1 MNDTDNNLASDN
13 GTSTVRALSRAFQV
27 LRILALG
34 QEQGMRLV
42 DVVRHTQLSRP
53 TVHRLLH
60 ALMDEGAVE
69 QDPGTRRYRVGSE
82 ISMLALAR
90 PSRSPLRKLAEPHLQ
105 YLSDQLGD
113 TVFITVRSGRDSV
126 CLDRRLGT
134 FPIKVMSIDV
144 GTRRPLGVGVAGV
157 MLLCGL
163 PDDEAAYLLQLN
175 EARLQACNLTIDEVK
190 ARLAAA
196 REKGFAYTSQ
206 GVTKGTA
213 ALSVPIYG
221 TAGDIVA
228 ALSVAAVAG
237 NLTQDDVAATAAVL
251 SEQALQ
257 ISKRLKALG
266 H

>member
-1 MNDTDNNLASDN
+1 MNKTDNHAPCETSA
-13 GTSTVRALSRAFQV
+13 STVRALSRAFQV

-69 QDPGTRRYRVGSE
+69 QDPGTRRYRVGNE

-105 YLSDQLGD
+105 FLSDQLGD

-134 FPIKVMSIDV
+134 YPIKVMSIDV

-163 PDDEAAYLLQLN
+163 PDDEADYMLQLN
-175 EARLQACNLTIDEVK
+175 KARLEACNLTIEEVK
-190 ARLAAA
+190 ARLETA
-196 REKGFAYTSQ
+196 RENGFAYTAQ

-213 ALSVPIYG
+213 ALSVPVYG
-221 TAGDIVA
+221 TAGEIVA

-237 NLTQDDVAATAAVL
+237 NLTHDDIAATAAIL
-251 SEQALQ
+251 NEQALQ
-257 ISKRLKALG
+257 ISKRLKALE